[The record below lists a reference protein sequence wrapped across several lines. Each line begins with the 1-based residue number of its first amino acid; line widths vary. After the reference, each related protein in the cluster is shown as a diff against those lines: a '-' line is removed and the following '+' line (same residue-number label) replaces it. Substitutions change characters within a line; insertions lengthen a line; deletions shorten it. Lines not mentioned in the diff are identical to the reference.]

1 MELLGRNPAFNLW
14 GDERT
19 KISARNNALPSS
31 FIDEEAKISNSF
43 VAEGCEVYGTVRHS
57 VISIGCTVGE
67 NALVEDSVVMPG
79 VVIEPGAI
87 VRHAILGENSHIR
100 RNAVVGG
107 AFGPKD
113 KKKISVTSKGSVLE
127 ENTVLAPG
135 DLL

>member
-1 MELLGRNPAFNLW
+1 M
-14 GDERT
+14 
-19 KISARNNALPSS
+19 
-31 FIDEEAKISNSF
+31 
-43 VAEGCEVYGTVRHS
+43 AEGCEVYGTVRHS

-87 VRHAILGENSHIR
+87 VRHAILGENSRIC

-107 AFGPKD
+107 AFGSKD
-113 KKKISVTSKGSVLE
+113 KKKISVLSKGSVLE